1 MKEHILVT
9 GGSGFI
15 GSAIVQ
21 SLLDIGY
28 TVSSVSRNSDKSKHS
43 FSLDLTD
50 SIEVCEFIKKSK
62 PIDVVIHCA
71 AIAHGETP
79 PKSYTV
85 SEFNSAMINNLVSAF
100 SEKQTHWIFLSSI
113 SVYGDSYCQSPIPM
127 EQLPLSSDSY
137 GQGKLCDERSLIR
150 TCNHLDILRLM
161 PTYDSYENKD
171 IKKRIFIPKTGIKF
185 KILPPPRYSFCH
197 INVVIEKVAACL
209 GQTPR
214 LRLHQVGNPLPI
226 SQGDLLKAFSGPSIA
241 IPQIFFKFLLFLLPH
256 KFGLFRKIRFMIK
269 KLGLS
274 NTYELGVR
282 ELKKH

>member
-9 GGSGFI
+9 GCSGFI
-15 GSAIVQ
+15 GSAIVK
-21 SLLDIGY
+21 SLLDAGY
-28 TVSSVSRNSDKSKHS
+28 VVSSVSRNSGKSKHS
-43 FSLDLTD
+43 FSVDLTA
-50 SIEVCEFIKKSK
+50 SSEVYEFIKKSK

-100 SEKQTHWIFLSSI
+100 SEKQPHWIFLSSI
-113 SVYGDSYCQSPIPM
+113 SVYGDSYLKSLIPM
-127 EQLPLSSDSY
+127 EELPLPSDSY
-137 GQGKLCDERSLIR
+137 GKGKLCDENSLIKA
-150 TCNHLDILRLM
+150 CNHLDILRLM
-161 PTYDSYENKD
+161 PVFNSYENKD
-171 IKKRIFIPKTGIKF
+171 IKKRIFIPKTGIKLR
-185 KILPPPRYSFCH
+185 ILPSPLYSFCH
-197 INVVIEKVAACL
+197 INTLIEKVVGCL
-209 GQTPR
+209 GETSR
-214 LRLHQVGNPLPI
+214 LRLHQVGDPLPT
-226 SQGDLLKAFSGPSIA
+226 SQGDLIKAFPGPSFT